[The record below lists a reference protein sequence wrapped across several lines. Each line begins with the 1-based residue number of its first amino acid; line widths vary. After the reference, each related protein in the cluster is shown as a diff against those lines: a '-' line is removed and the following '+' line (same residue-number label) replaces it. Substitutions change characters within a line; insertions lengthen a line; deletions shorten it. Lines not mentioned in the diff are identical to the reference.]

1 MPDIKLRVYFETTTF
16 NYFFDE
22 RKGHEDVVKLFEAV
36 KAGEIIGYTSRYVT
50 DELDDAPEPKRSEML
65 ALIEDYDITVLEYS
79 TEADRLARKYIADG
93 AVPKSQFYD
102 SLHIAIA
109 SANEINFIVSYNFH
123 HINRNKTRAKTAAI
137 NIAEGYSPIIICTAE
152 EVL

>member
-22 RKGHEDVVKLFEAV
+22 RKGHEDVVKLFDAV
-36 KAGEIIGYTSRYVT
+36 KAGRFIGYTSRYVT
-50 DELDDAPEPKRSEML
+50 DELDDAPEPKRNNML
-65 ALIEDYDITVLEYS
+65 ALIEDYGIILLEYS

-102 SLHIAIA
+102 SLHIAVA
-109 SANEINFIVSYNFH
+109 SINEIDFIVSYNFH
-123 HINRNKTRAKTAAI
+123 HINRNKTRAKTALI
-137 NIAEGYSPIIICTAE
+137 NMADNYKPIIICTAE